1 MVKPLAFVMM
11 TTAVRDATISV
22 PDRRHPDAAARIVNA
37 NSPIIRAYR
46 RIGAH
51 GQRIVGGGYPAG
63 VRFPGLDRF
72 GLVRYIGDGPAV
84 ARLSSPAF
92 GERRFIMNVIA
103 HE

>member
-1 MVKPLAFVMM
+1 MM
-11 TTAVRDATISV
+11 TTAVRGATISV
-22 PDRRHPDAAARIVNA
+22 PERRHPDAAARIVNA
-37 NSPIIRAYR
+37 NSPM
-46 RIGAH
+46 IGLIGESA
-51 GQRIVGGGYPAG
+51 RMASVSSAGGYPAG

-72 GLVRYIGDGPAV
+72 GPVRYIGDGPAV